1 MLVEGSFSGLEILII
16 AMAMEDEGMSFYKKG
31 AENTQ
36 GQLRLFLLNAAEQER
51 MHKEKFENF
60 YNIMIKNKTGIEE
73 DYLFDPDVSAY
84 LKSMVKKEVFDRTP
98 VDKEAFADLKSSVEY
113 ALNAEET
120 TVALYTKMY
129 ESTKHDEMKDLLSIM
144 IDEEKAH
151 VKYFKSLLVDL

>member
-1 MLVEGSFSGLEILII
+1 MLVEGSFSGLEILTI
-16 AMAMEDEGMSFYKKG
+16 AMAMEDEGMNFYKKG
-31 AENTQ
+31 AGNTK

-51 MHKEKFENF
+51 IHKEKFENV
-60 YNIMIKNKTGIEE
+60 YNIMIKNKTGIED
-73 DYLFDPDVSAY
+73 DYLFDPDVSSY

-98 VDKEAFADLKSSVEY
+98 VDKDAFEDLKSSVVY

-129 ESTKHDEMKDLLSIM
+129 ESSKHEEIKELLSIM
-144 IDEEKAH
+144 IEEEKAH